1 MPKTATSLNNALD
14 LVYRGRSNIPLA
26 AQSAGLTT
34 EEFKRVFEAYVSERP
49 LNQNA
54 TFNEEVSI

>member
-14 LVYRGRSNIPLA
+14 LVYRGRSNIPRA
-26 AQSAGLTT
+26 AESAGLTA
-34 EEFKRVFEAYVSERP
+34 EEFKRLFEAYVSERP
-49 LNQNA
+49 LDANA